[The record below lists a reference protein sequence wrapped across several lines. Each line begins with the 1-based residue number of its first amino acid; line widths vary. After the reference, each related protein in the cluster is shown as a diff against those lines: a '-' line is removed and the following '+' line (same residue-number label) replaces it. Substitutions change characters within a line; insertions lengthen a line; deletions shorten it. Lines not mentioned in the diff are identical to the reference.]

1 MALLFWSVAAG
12 CASDR
17 PPSGG
22 PVDSSP
28 LQVISSEPRQSAA
41 GFSSGTIRINF
52 NHPVSGRELLK
63 ALVISPSVGNYDIA
77 ARGKTAEIRI
87 YEPLKPGSTYRII
100 LNKYIRDIRGRNLD
114 NTAILAFSTGP
125 GTDASAIAGKVYLY
139 NLKPASDALLLAF
152 SETGSGTEP
161 DYLVQTGA
169 DGSFQLDYLAA
180 GRYRLIAIKDTNHD
194 LRFDRPSE
202 AVAVPDRALVATGT
216 RSIMLRFPAD
226 ETTGTT
232 LPPSASTEEAEPPGT
247 LSGICKAE
255 AQALT
260 IEARRHK
267 DDASFLTSAIR
278 TAKGIFRYRFTALPP
293 GTYTV
298 SASIPSEPKQNKQA
312 QAWKPGRLDPFTPS
326 EAFGIYPDTVRIR
339 PEWVTDAIDFSIR
352 P

>member
-1 MALLFWSVAAG
+1 MLFWSVAVG

-28 LQVISSEPRQSAA
+28 LQIISSEPRYTAA
-41 GFSSGTIRINF
+41 GFSSETMIRITF
-52 NHPVSGRELLK
+52 SHPVSGRELLK
-63 ALVISPSVGNYDIA
+63 ALVISPSVDNYDIA

-87 YEPLKPGSTYRII
+87 FEPLKPGSTYRII

-114 NTAILAFSTGP
+114 NTAIIAFSTGP
-125 GTDASAIAGKVYLY
+125 VTDASVIAGKVYLY

-152 SETGSGTEP
+152 SKSDSGTEP
-161 DYLVQTGA
+161 DYLVQTGT
-169 DGSFQLDYLAA
+169 DGSFQLDHLAA
-180 GRYRLIAIKDTNHD
+180 GKYRIIAVKDTNRD
-194 LRFDRPSE
+194 LRFDRSSE
-202 AVAVPDRALVATGT
+202 TVAVPDRALVATGT

-226 ETTGTT
+226 EITRS
-232 LPPSASTEEAEPPGT
+232 PSTSAEEPDPPGT
-247 LSGICKAE
+247 LSGICKAD

-260 IEARRHK
+260 VEARRHK

-278 TAKGIFRYRFTALPP
+278 TATGIFRYSFPSLPP

-298 SASIPSEPKQNKQA
+298 SASIPSEPKQNKQV

-326 EAFGIYPDTVRIR
+326 EVFGIYPDTVRIR